1 MIINM
6 QAKRLWYKRKSD
18 ESDYEQGS
26 DGDVDVVKE
35 SDITDEELIGK
46 VRTSYNI
53 ICENGTGDDFLAVLD
68 SSSNKTLPVG
78 NITLQLLL

>member
-1 MIINM
+1 MIIDM
-6 QAKRLWYKRKSD
+6 QAKQLRYKRISD

-35 SDITDEELIGK
+35 SDITDE

-53 ICENGTGDDFLAVLD
+53 ICENGRGDDFLAVLD
-68 SSSNKTLPVG
+68 VCQIRPFLLAILHSSCCL
-78 NITLQLLL
+78 I